1 MIAMPKSEQ
10 PVSGDEAKARAIREA
25 RESVA
30 RDGVI
35 AHPDMMAWLGA
46 LATDPEMPPPEPCK

>member
-1 MIAMPKSEQ
+1 MPKPTQS
-10 PVSGDEAKARAIREA
+10 VADDEAKARAIHEA

-35 AHPDMMAWLGA
+35 AHQDMMAWLGS
-46 LATDPEMPPPEPCK
+46 LGTDHETPPPEPCK

>member
-10 PVSGDEAKARAIREA
+10 PVSGNEAKAQAIREA
-25 RESVA
+25 RGSVA

-35 AHPDMMAWLGA
+35 AHEDMMAWLGS
-46 LATDPEMPPPEPCK
+46 LGTDHEMPPPEPCK